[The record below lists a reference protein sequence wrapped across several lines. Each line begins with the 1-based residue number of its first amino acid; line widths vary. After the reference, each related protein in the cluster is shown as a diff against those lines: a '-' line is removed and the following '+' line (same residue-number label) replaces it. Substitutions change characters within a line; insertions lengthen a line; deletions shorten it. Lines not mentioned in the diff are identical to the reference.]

1 MNERDGVILT
11 KTANATM
18 ADGSVDFTRTNTT
31 TLWVGG
37 KLFLQTGAIYFRAN
51 KVSAWFTKQFYG
63 AQADTLLD
71 FGVDLSMVQHLTLHN
86 TLGAS
91 TIELTLPDGT
101 QVAFRCWGAV
111 RVAALIGEQREGTIN
126 P

>member
-1 MNERDGVILT
+1 MNDATEVMLT

-18 ADGSVDFTRTNTT
+18 ADGSIDFSRTSTN

-37 KLFLQTGAIYFRAN
+37 KMFLQSGVIFFRAN
-51 KVSAWFTKQFYG
+51 RVSAWFTKQFYG
-63 AQADTLLD
+63 AQADPLLD

-101 QVAFRCWGAV
+101 QVAFRCWGAA
-111 RVAALIGEQREGTIN
+111 RITELIKGQIQKS
-126 P
+126 

>member
-1 MNERDGVILT
+1 MNDATEVMLT

-18 ADGSVDFTRTNTT
+18 ADGSIDFSRTNTN

-37 KLFLQTGAIYFRAN
+37 KIFLRSESLFFRAN

-63 AQADTLLD
+63 AQADPLLD
-71 FGVDLSMVQHLTLHN
+71 FGVDLSLVQNVTLHR

-91 TIELTLPDGT
+91 TIELALPDGT

-111 RVAALIGEQREGTIN
+111 RVAALIDEQREGTIN